1 MSKSFQKYTIFSILI
16 SVTFCSCTEKINL
29 ELDEGEKHIVIE
41 AAVSNSI
48 RNQLVRI
55 SQSSAYYDSLPIQPF
70 SGATVSITD
79 SSNIYVFIEV
89 QPGIYLSSVS
99 FGGKPGQEFH
109 LKVLADQLLYEASSI
124 MPRVPSIDSI
134 QFSADEEDSQL
145 FHIGLFAQENPLPGD
160 FYFWGVFK
168 DQIYQTTNLTM
179 LSFASDELINGSY
192 FNGNNVQSASA
203 KPGNRISLQMANI
216 QKNYFDY
223 CTSVLKETIYNDG
236 VFETSPANIKGNIS
250 NGALGFFFTYAETLE
265 TRLIKI
271 EN

>member
-1 MSKSFQKYTIFSILI
+1 MLKLFSKYKIIVILTSLTI
-16 SVTFCSCTEKINL
+16 CSCTEKIDLN
-29 ELDEGEKHIVIE
+29 LDEGATHIVIE
-41 AAVSNSI
+41 AAISNSI
-48 RNQLVRI
+48 RNQIVRI
-55 SQSSAYYDSLPIQPF
+55 SISSAYYDSLPVQPV
-70 SGATVSITD
+70 SGAIVTVSD
-79 SSNIYVFIEV
+79 SSNIYSLVEI
-89 QPGIYLSSVS
+89 QSGIYASSFS
-99 FGGKPGQEFH
+99 FGGIPGQEYY
-109 LKVLADQLLYEASSI
+109 LTVQANGELYEASSV

-134 QFSADEEDSQL
+134 QFTVDEEDSQL

-192 FNGNNVQSASA
+192 INGNNVQSVSA

-216 QKNYFDY
+216 QKDYFNY
-223 CTSVLKETIYNDG
+223 CTSVLQETIYNDG
-236 VFETSPANIKGNIS
+236 IFEAAPANIKGNIS
-250 NGALGFFFTYAETLE
+250 NGALGFFFTYSEAFE